1 MLFITYAQSKIV
13 CVPFAQSRK
22 RNQKGFAVIYLS
34 CEVNDG
40 SAYARQALRPCLL
53 HGVPDVRRKRK
64 KQKEIKV
71 KRTFFVSA
79 FRSRIGYPVQGG
91 TVLIFCFVLHQGKMK
106 DKPDRV
112 RQ

>member
-1 MLFITYAQSKIV
+1 MNGCLTSEV
-13 CVPFAQSRK
+13 NV
-22 RNQKGFAVIYLS
+22 GFA
-34 CEVNDG
+34 C
-40 SAYARQALRPCLL
+40 ARQALRPWRL
-53 HGVPDVRRKRK
+53 HGVPDVRGKRK

-71 KRTFFVSA
+71 ESNFLFSLSNTYRV
-79 FRSRIGYPVQGG
+79 GQGD